1 MEQEIKVA
9 CSGCGAHYRVSEND
23 VALVTCVKC
32 GGRTFH
38 PVQDKVPETTAAPT
52 PVPEPAA
59 VPAPATAKKPATATK
74 PAVPPPASA
83 PAATGAKAAADAR
96 QVSLDRFRSLHA
108 QIRQELAKVVVGQD
122 EVIEELLAAVLC
134 GGHCL
139 LEGVPGLAKTL
150 LISSLAK
157 ALNLTFRRIQF
168 TPDLMPSDITGTD
181 VLYEDPVTA
190 ERKYNFLA
198 GPIFANM
205 LLADEINRTP
215 PKTQAALLE
224 AMQERQVSIG
234 GTIHSLPS
242 PFLVLATMNP
252 LEQEGTYPLPE
263 AQQDRFL
270 FKVFVGY
277 PTSAEEL
284 QIVRRVANTGFG
296 EIAPVCNGV
305 ELLALQKT
313 LRDLPVADAV
323 AEYANRLVRATR
335 LKTPEAVEAANQW
348 LAWGAGPRATIN
360 LVLAARCFAVI
371 DGRAAPS
378 CDDVIRVAKPILR
391 HRLALNYV
399 ARAEGLTPD
408 AVIEKI
414 IAAVPKY

>member
-1 MEQEIKVA
+1 MEQEIKTA
-9 CSGCGAHYRVSEND
+9 CAECGAHYMVLESELGNIS
-23 VALVTCVKC
+23 CVRC
-32 GGRTFH
+32 GGRTFR
-38 PVQDKVPETTAAPT
+38 PIKDK
-52 PVPEPAA
+52 EPAA
-59 VPAPATAKKPATATK
+59 AAAPAPLPEPQAVAKPPVPAPAQ
-74 PAVPPPASA
+74 PPASA
-83 PAATGAKAAADAR
+83 LDATDAR
-96 QVSLDRFRSLHA
+96 QVSLERFRSLHA
-108 QIRQELAKVVVGQD
+108 EIRRELAKVVVGQD

-150 LISSLAK
+150 LISSLAR

-181 VLYEDPVTA
+181 VLYEDPVSG
-190 ERKYNFLA
+190 ERKYKFLT

-205 LLADEINRTP
+205 ILADEINRTP
-215 PKTQAALLE
+215 PKTQAAMLE

-234 GTIHSLPS
+234 GVIHNLPS

-263 AQQDRFL
+263 AQQDRFF

-277 PTSAEEL
+277 PTGDEEM

-296 EIAPVCNGV
+296 DIAPVCDGA
-305 ELLALQKT
+305 ELLTLQKV
-313 LRDLPVADAV
+313 LKDMPVADAV
-323 AEYANRLVRATR
+323 VEYANRLVRATR
-335 LKTPEAVEAANQW
+335 LKTPDAVDAANQW

-360 LVLAARCFAVI
+360 LVIAARCFAVI

-378 CDDVIRVAKPILR
+378 CDDIVRVAKPIMR

-399 ARAEGLTPD
+399 ARAEGFTTD
-408 AVIEKI
+408 TVIEKI
-414 IAAVPKY
+414 VAAVPKY

>member
-1 MEQEIKVA
+1 MEVEIKVA
-9 CSGCGAHYRVSEND
+9 CSSCGAHYRVREED
-23 VALVTCVKC
+23 VVHVTCVQC
-32 GGRTFH
+32 GGRTFL
-38 PVQDKVPETTAAPT
+38 PIQDKDPAVTVAPA
-52 PVPEPAA
+52 PVPEPELE
-59 VPAPATAKKPATATK
+59 AKPET
-74 PAVPPPASA
+74 PPPAPVSP
-83 PAATGAKAAADAR
+83 PAGIRAVTDAT

-157 ALNLTFRRIQF
+157 ALNLSFRRIQF

-190 ERKYNFLA
+190 ERRYNFLA

-205 LLADEINRTP
+205 VLADEINRTP

-234 GTIHSLPS
+234 GTIHNLPP

-277 PTSAEEL
+277 PTSAEEI

-296 EIAPVCNGV
+296 NISPVCNGE
-305 ELLALQKT
+305 ELLALQKI
-313 LRDLPVADAV
+313 LKDLPVADAV
-323 AEYANRLVRATR
+323 VEYANRLVRATR
-335 LKTPEAVEAANQW
+335 LRTPDAVDAANQW

-371 DGRAAPS
+371 DGRATPS
-378 CDDVIRVAKPILR
+378 CDDIIRVAKPILR

-399 ARAEGLTPD
+399 ARAEGLSPD
-408 AVIEKI
+408 TVIGKI
-414 IAAVPKY
+414 ITAVPKY